1 MSKLKNLVAGAI
13 LACILPSCASSTK
26 SYSGT
31 VKEGPYS
38 GTQYE
43 ISETPTQRNI
53 RISSNNDYIV
63 HEALEIIAIDKG
75 KDGIYEIVTV
85 NLEGKDISRSIG
97 HVPTDLASIIEE
109 AKINK

>member
-75 KDGIYEIVTV
+75 KDGTYESIQIQ
-85 NLEGKDISRSIG
+85 LDGKDTSRSLG
-97 HVPTDLASIIEE
+97 HIPTDLTSILEQ
-109 AKINK
+109 ANKK